1 MMKMNKEEF
10 EKARKL
16 LLKNA
21 EKLMQVKAPETEDGV
36 CCGKRKS
43 DLGGEKYEPLEI
55 NSVEYLDKAN
65 DEEEIENE

>member
-21 EKLMQVKAPETEDGV
+21 EKLMQVKAPEPKEGFA
-36 CCGKRKS
+36 
-43 DLGGEKYEPLEI
+43 
-55 NSVEYLDKAN
+55 VES
-65 DEEEIENE
+65 ENQR

>member
-21 EKLMQVKAPETEDGV
+21 EKLMQVKAPEPKEGV

-43 DLGGEKYEPLEI
+43 EVKGKPPEI
-55 NSVEYLDKAN
+55 NLSEDLDKFI